1 MEYRSY
7 DVRNHCS
14 PYMVQD
20 LVGNRAFPRY
30 FYRLYH
36 FRLPLLLD
44 A

>member
-1 MEYRSY
+1 MEHCTY

-14 PYMVQD
+14 PYMLKD